1 MIANLAH
8 KTIAYTLVLIL
19 FAHNINTLV
28 ILGDFVMNQ
37 AVIAKNFCVQKDNQ
51 QGCNGHCHL
60 SKELKQISPES
71 NTDMPVQETLRMS
84 LDAFCLFP
92 DEELQFVNISVPVK
106 KENSF
111 LKTQILLHLYSDVET
126 PPPNFS

>member
-1 MIANLAH
+1 
-8 KTIAYTLVLIL
+8 
-19 FAHNINTLV
+19 LV

-60 SKELKQISPES
+60 SKELKQNSPES

-92 DEELQFVNISVPVK
+92 DVEIQFNTIRYNTT
-106 KENSF
+106 KEKSF
-111 LKTQILLHLYSDVET
+111 FKTQTLLYIYSDVET
-126 PPPNFS
+126 PPPNLS